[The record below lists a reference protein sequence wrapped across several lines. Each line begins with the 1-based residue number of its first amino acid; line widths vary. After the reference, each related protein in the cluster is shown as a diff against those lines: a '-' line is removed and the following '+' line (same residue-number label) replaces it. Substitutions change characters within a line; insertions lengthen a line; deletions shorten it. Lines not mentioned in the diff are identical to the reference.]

1 MHCVIVNP
9 ELTSAKLV
17 GFVLEEAGHTVTLCT
32 NADIALREVSGR
44 GVNLVVLEIDL
55 PDQDG
60 FALCK
65 ELRRQRFEGAIIF
78 VTKRHKS
85 EEKIRAF
92 NSGADDFIVDPFDPL
107 ELTARAGSISRRYQR
122 ADHQALGTILKAGD
136 VELSINT
143 LTFRINGQ
151 EPVVL
156 TPTEL
161 RLLEC
166 LMRNSEITV
175 SQDTLVERAWGD
187 EFSKES
193 NLLAVYIQRLR
204 RKIEQEPNAP
214 ERIQTVRGIGYVFR
228 AAQRV
233 KAMPKSRQRSL
244 ISPVQPV
251 V

>member
-1 MHCVIVNP
+1 MHCIVVNP
-9 ELTSAKLV
+9 DLRSAKLV
-17 GFVLEEAGHTVTLCT
+17 GFVLEEAGHTVVLSTT
-32 NADIALREVSGR
+32 ADEALHEVSGR
-44 GVNLVVLEIDL
+44 GANLVVLEIDL
-55 PDQDG
+55 PGQDG

-65 ELRRQRFEGAIIF
+65 ELRRQHFEGAIIF

-85 EEKIRAF
+85 DEKIRAF
-92 NSGADDFIVDPFDPL
+92 NYGADDFIVDPFDPL
-107 ELTARAGSISRRYQR
+107 ELVARADSISRRYQR
-122 ADHQALGTILKAGD
+122 MDHQVLGTILKAGD
-136 VELSINT
+136 AELSINT
-143 LTFRINGQ
+143 LTFRITGQ

-175 SQDTLVERAWGD
+175 SQDMLVERGWGN

-204 RKIEQEPNAP
+204 RKIEREPNAP

-233 KAMPKSRQRSL
+233 TAMPESRERALVSQA
-244 ISPVQPV
+244 
-251 V
+251 